1 MSRKRNY
8 EVEITDP
15 TLDRPVGPAD
25 TPLSDHRSR
34 LLAAEQDAQRDAGSQ
49 AFDQTLIQY
58 LGDSPLPAEAEAQRR
73 LEREQSEAT
82 KKLFD
87 ARSIGQ
93 SLAETG
99 KVSLTVNGP
108 GLPRDHRTTIA
119 QEAEKLARAEGGIAE
134 AEATRTHLVAI
145 LDGTQADAEGVVW
158 TGHAPGKP
166 GPDTRKATVR
176 WSAANLRDKALSW
189 LPLLVLG
196 PVEAAIVVTTL
207 MVYLRTDDVVA
218 PIALAVAFLVGL
230 ILLPGLIGQSLAK
243 VYRRGFAMGKELWSI
258 SILTLCWLAAVA
270 STVFFRV
277 SADRD
282 AAIRKAAKAQ
292 DVPIDQV
299 NAAAAYDVVVH
310 VLAWLVPVGLIGFAV
325 IGAKVLW
332 HNPVIRALIR
342 TDLHLIDLFEARFR
356 HASIQERAEALIA
369 ARAAGAASAC
379 AEWEHFRD
387 QVLPAQSAEYR
398 QTYRTWLCVYCGDP
412 NITNGLFPKAA

>member
-8 EVEITDP
+8 HVEITDP

-34 LLAAEQDAQRDAGSQ
+34 LLAAEQEAQRDANSH
-49 AFDQTLIQY
+49 ALDQTLIRY
-58 LGDSPLPAEAEAQRR
+58 LGDSPLPAEAEAQKR
-73 LEREQSEAT
+73 LEREQAEAT
-82 KKLFD
+82 KKLFE
-87 ARSIGQ
+87 ARSIGS

-108 GLPRDHRTTIA
+108 GISRNYQTTIA
-119 QEAEKLARAEGGIAE
+119 READASARVEAGIAE

-145 LDGTQADAEGVVW
+145 LSGVGADAEGVVW
-158 TGHAPGKP
+158 TGQAPVKP
-166 GPDTRKATVR
+166 GPNSRKSTVR
-176 WSAANLRDKALSW
+176 WSAANVRDKALSW

-207 MVYLRTDDVVA
+207 MAYLHTDDIVA

-243 VYRRGFAMGKELWSI
+243 VYRRGFAMGKELWSL
-258 SILTLCWLAAVA
+258 SALTVFWLAAVA

-282 AAIRKAAKAQ
+282 AAIRKAAAAQ
-292 DVPIDQV
+292 QVPIGQV
-299 NAAAAYDVVVH
+299 NPDAVYNLPVH

-325 IGAKVLW
+325 IGAKLLW
-332 HNPVIRALIR
+332 HNPVIRAVIR
-342 TDLHLIDLFEARFR
+342 TDLHLIDLFQAGFR
-356 HASIQERAEALIA
+356 HALIQERAEALIA
-369 ARAAGAASAC
+369 ARAAGTASAC
-379 AEWEHFRD
+379 AEWEHYHD
-387 QVLPAQSAEYR
+387 EILPAQSAEYC
-398 QTYRTWLCVYCGDP
+398 QAYRSWLSVYCGDP
-412 NITNGLFPKAA
+412 DITNGLYPKAA